1 MSAVKSA
8 KKLHAA
14 CLEIYSARR
23 DGANMTDSSLPGA
36 LVADAEHDVMD
47 ILGADVAV
55 PQPNRFGDGVK
66 IVLRFVAV
74 FALAMLVWELVKFV
88 GGTPWR
94 YTTAEG
100 ALFDFTWFPPFQFKI
115 ANDLN
120 MPHLWD
126 IFGALIQPAQRNGPP
141 LVNVLAQAALVTMT
155 AALVG
160 FIIGTAVGLLL
171 GTIFAHSPLLERSLV
186 PYVVAS
192 QTIPI
197 LAIAPM
203 VVVWLKAGWW
213 SVALLAA
220 YLCFFPV
227 TINTLRGLRSP
238 DPRALE
244 LMKSYAATTWATL
257 WKVRYPSALP
267 YIFTALK
274 IAATTSVVGAIIG
287 ELPSGIRE
295 GLGGAI
301 LNFNQYYA
309 IMPQKLWATIIFTA
323 VVGILFFISITLVER
338 VMTRNMRKLES

>member
-1 MSAVKSA
+1 MAES
-8 KKLHAA
+8 
-14 CLEIYSARR
+14 
-23 DGANMTDSSLPGA
+23 TLPGA
-36 LVADAEHDVMD
+36 LLKSAEEDVLET
-47 ILGADVAV
+47 LGADVTIPPPSRTRSLA
-55 PQPNRFGDGVK
+55 
-66 IVLRFVAV
+66 IMLLRFALV
-74 FALAMLVWELVKFV
+74 FLFVFVVWEGLKLLA
-88 GGTPWR
+88 GSPWR
-94 YTTAEG
+94 YATADG
-100 ALFDFTWFPPFQFKI
+100 ALFDFLWFPPFELKL
-115 ANDLN
+115 ASDLN

-141 LVNVLAQAALVTMT
+141 LVNVLAQAALVTMQ
-155 AALVG
+155 AAFAG
-160 FIIGTAVGLLL
+160 FVIGTSLGLAL
-171 GTIFAHSPLLERSLV
+171 GTIFAHSNLLERALV

-203 VVVWLKAGWW
+203 IVVWLNAGWW

-238 DPRALE
+238 DPRAIE
-244 LMKSYAATTWATL
+244 LMKSYAASRWTTL
-257 WKVRYPSALP
+257 WKVRYPSAMP

-274 IAATTSVVGAIIG
+274 IAATTSIVGAIIG
-287 ELPSGIRE
+287 ELPTGIRE

-309 IMPQKLWATIIFTA
+309 ITPPKLWAVILFTA
-323 VVGILFFISITLVER
+323 LVGILFFVSVVLLER

>member
-1 MSAVKSA
+1 MSES
-8 KKLHAA
+8 
-14 CLEIYSARR
+14 
-23 DGANMTDSSLPGA
+23 TLPGA
-36 LVADAEHDVMD
+36 LMQSAENDVMEV
-47 ILGADVAV
+47 LGADVAV
-55 PQPNRFGDGVK
+55 PQPNRFRDGVK
-66 IVLRFVAV
+66 IVLRFALV
-74 FALAMLVWELVKFV
+74 FLFVVVMWEVVKFI

-94 YTTAEG
+94 FSTADG
-100 ALFDFTWFPPFQFKI
+100 ALVNLEWFPPLEWKI
-115 ANDLN
+115 ASDLN

-141 LVNVLAQAALVTMT
+141 LVTVLAQSAVVTMQ
-155 AALVG
+155 AAIVG
-160 FIIGTAVGLLL
+160 FIIGSLTGLIL
-171 GTIFAHSPLLERSLV
+171 GTIFAHSALFERALV

-203 VVVWLKAGWW
+203 VVVWLRAGWW
-213 SVALLAA
+213 SVAILAA

-238 DPRALE
+238 DPRAIE
-244 LMKSYAATTWATL
+244 LMKSYAASTWTIL

-274 IAATTSVVGAIIG
+274 IAATTAVVGAIIG

-309 IMPQKLWATIIFTA
+309 ITPPKLWAVILFTA
-323 VVGILFFISITLVER
+323 IIGILFFISITLVER
-338 VMTRNMRKLES
+338 LMLRNMKKSES

>member
-1 MSAVKSA
+1 
-8 KKLHAA
+8 
-14 CLEIYSARR
+14 
-23 DGANMTDSSLPGA
+23 MTESTIPGA
-36 LVADAEHDVMD
+36 LVQSAEHDVMEA
-47 ILGADVAV
+47 LGADVAV
-55 PQPNRFGDGVK
+55 PQPSRARDALK
-66 IVLRFVAV
+66 IVLRFVTV
-74 FALAMLVWELVKFV
+74 IVLVCIAWELLKFV
-88 GGTPWR
+88 AGSPWR
-94 YTTAEG
+94 FSTAQG
-100 ALFDFTWFPPFQFKI
+100 ALFNLTWFPPLDLKI
-115 ANDLN
+115 ASDLN

-155 AALVG
+155 AAFVG
-160 FIIGTAVGLLL
+160 FVLGTSVGLLL
-171 GTIFAHSPLLERSLV
+171 GTVFAHSPLLERALV

-203 VVVWLKAGWW
+203 VVVWLRAGWW
-213 SVALLAA
+213 SVAILAA

-238 DPRALE
+238 DPRAIE
-244 LMKSYAATTWATL
+244 LMNSYAATTWATL

-274 IAATTSVVGAIIG
+274 IAATTAIVGAIIG

-309 IMPQKLWATIIFTA
+309 ITPHKLWAVILFTA
-323 VVGILFFISITLVER
+323 LVGILFFVSVTLIER
-338 VMTRNMRKLES
+338 VMLRNMQKLES

>member
-1 MSAVKSA
+1 MSES
-8 KKLHAA
+8 
-14 CLEIYSARR
+14 
-23 DGANMTDSSLPGA
+23 TLPGA
-36 LVADAEHDVMD
+36 LMQSAENDVMEV
-47 ILGADVAV
+47 LGADVAV
-55 PQPNRFGDGVK
+55 PQPNRFRDGVK
-66 IVLRFVAV
+66 IVLRFAIVFLFVAV
-74 FALAMLVWELVKFV
+74 MWEVTKFI

-94 YTTAEG
+94 FSAAEG
-100 ALFDFTWFPPFQFKI
+100 ALFNLEWFPPLEWKI
-115 ANDLN
+115 ASDLN

-126 IFGALIQPAQRNGPP
+126 IFGALVQPAQRNGPP
-141 LVNVLAQAALVTMT
+141 LVTVLAQSAVVTMQ

-160 FIIGTAVGLLL
+160 FIIGSLTGLIL
-171 GTIFAHSPLLERSLV
+171 GTIFAHSVLFERALV

-203 VVVWLKAGWW
+203 VVVWLRAGWW
-213 SVALLAA
+213 SVAILAA

-238 DPRALE
+238 DPRAIE
-244 LMKSYAATTWATL
+244 LMKSYAASTWTIL

-274 IAATTSVVGAIIG
+274 IAATTAVVGAIIG

-309 IMPQKLWATIIFTA
+309 ITPPKLWAVILFTA
-323 VVGILFFISITLVER
+323 IIGILFFISITLVER
-338 VMTRNMRKLES
+338 LMLRNMKKL

>member
-1 MSAVKSA
+1 MSES
-8 KKLHAA
+8 
-14 CLEIYSARR
+14 
-23 DGANMTDSSLPGA
+23 TLPGA
-36 LVADAEHDVMD
+36 LVQSAENDVMD
-47 ILGADVAV
+47 VLGADVAV
-55 PQPNRFGDGVK
+55 PQPNRFGEGVK
-66 IVLRFVAV
+66 IVVRFVVV
-74 FALAMLVWELVKFV
+74 FAIAMVAWELLKFI
-88 GGTPWR
+88 GGSPWR
-94 YTTAEG
+94 FSTAEG
-100 ALFDFTWFPPFQFKI
+100 ALFDLEWFPPLEFKV
-115 ANDLN
+115 ASDLN

-126 IFGALIQPAQRNGPP
+126 IFGALVQPAQRNGPP
-141 LVNVLAQAALVTMT
+141 LINVLAQSAVVTMT
-155 AALVG
+155 AALAG
-160 FIIGTAVGLLL
+160 FLIGTTVGLLL
-171 GTIFAHSPLLERSLV
+171 GTIFAHSALLERSLV

-238 DPRALE
+238 DPRAIE
-244 LMKSYAATTWATL
+244 LMNSYAATTWATL
-257 WKVRYPSALP
+257 WKVRYPSAMP

-274 IAATTSVVGAIIG
+274 IAATTAVVGAIIG

-309 IMPQKLWATIIFTA
+309 ITPHKLWAVIIFTSF
-323 VVGILFFISITLVER
+323 VGILFFISITLVER
-338 VMTRNMRKLES
+338 LMLRNMRKLEQ

>member
-1 MSAVKSA
+1 
-8 KKLHAA
+8 
-14 CLEIYSARR
+14 
-23 DGANMTDSSLPGA
+23 MTESTIPGA
-36 LVADAEHDVMD
+36 LVQGAENDVMEA
-47 ILGADVAV
+47 LEADVAV
-55 PQPNRFGDGVK
+55 PQPSRARDSMK
-66 IVLRFVAV
+66 IVLRFVVV
-74 FALAMLVWELVKFV
+74 FVLFCIAWEALKFIA
-88 GGTPWR
+88 GSPWR
-94 YTTAEG
+94 FSTAEG
-100 ALFDFTWFPPFQFKI
+100 AWLNLLWFPPLDFKI
-115 ANDLN
+115 ASDLN

-141 LVNVLAQAALVTMT
+141 LVNVLAQAAVVTMQ

-160 FIIGTAVGLLL
+160 FLL
-171 GTIFAHSPLLERSLV
+171 GTLFGLALGTLFAHSTLLERALV

-213 SVALLAA
+213 SVAILAA

-238 DPRALE
+238 DPRAIE
-244 LMKSYAATTWATL
+244 LLKSYAATTWAIL

-274 IAATTSVVGAIIG
+274 IAVTTSIVGAIIG

-309 IMPQKLWATIIFTA
+309 ITPPKLWATILFTA

-338 VMTRNMRKLES
+338 LMLRNMRKLEG

>member
-1 MSAVKSA
+1 
-8 KKLHAA
+8 
-14 CLEIYSARR
+14 
-23 DGANMTDSSLPGA
+23 
-36 LVADAEHDVMD
+36 
-47 ILGADVAV
+47 
-55 PQPNRFGDGVK
+55 
-66 IVLRFVAV
+66 
-74 FALAMLVWELVKFV
+74 
-88 GGTPWR
+88 
-94 YTTAEG
+94 
-100 ALFDFTWFPPFQFKI
+100 
-115 ANDLN
+115 

-126 IFGALIQPAQRNGPP
+126 IFGALVQPAQRNGPP
-141 LVNVLAQAALVTMT
+141 LIAVLAQAAVVTMQ
-155 AALVG
+155 AALAG
-160 FIIGTAVGLLL
+160 FVIGTLLGLVL
-171 GTIFAHSPLLERSLV
+171 GTIFAHSSLLERALV

-203 VVVWLKAGWW
+203 IVVWLNAGWW

-238 DPRALE
+238 DPRAIE
-244 LMKSYAATTWATL
+244 LMKSYAASRWTTL

-274 IAATTSVVGAIIG
+274 IAATTAIVGAIIG
-287 ELPSGIRE
+287 ELPTGIRE

-309 IMPQKLWATIIFTA
+309 ITPPKLWAVILFTA
-323 VVGILFFISITLVER
+323 LVGILFFVTVTLVEK

>member
-1 MSAVKSA
+1 MSES
-8 KKLHAA
+8 
-14 CLEIYSARR
+14 
-23 DGANMTDSSLPGA
+23 TLPGG
-36 LVADAEHDVMD
+36 LVADAENDVMD
-47 ILGADVAV
+47 ALGADVAV
-55 PQPNRFGDGVK
+55 PQPNRFGEGAK
-66 IVLRFVAV
+66 IVLRFVVV
-74 FALAMLVWELVKFV
+74 FAVAMVAWELLKFI
-88 GGTPWR
+88 GGSPWR
-94 YTTAEG
+94 FSTSEG
-100 ALFDFTWFPPFQFKI
+100 ALFNLEWFPPLEFKV
-115 ANDLN
+115 ASDLN

-126 IFGALIQPAQRNGPP
+126 IFGALVQPAQRNGPP
-141 LVNVLAQAALVTMT
+141 LVNVLAQSAVVTMT
-155 AALVG
+155 AALAG
-160 FIIGTAVGLLL
+160 FLIGTSVGLLL
-171 GTIFAHSPLLERSLV
+171 GTIFAHSALLERSLV

-238 DPRALE
+238 DPRAIE
-244 LMKSYAATTWATL
+244 LMNSYAATTWATL
-257 WKVRYPSALP
+257 WKVRYPSAMP

-274 IAATTSVVGAIIG
+274 IAATTAVVGAIIG

-309 IMPQKLWATIIFTA
+309 ITPHKLWAVIIFTSF
-323 VVGILFFISITLVER
+323 VGILFFISITLVER
-338 VMTRNMRKLES
+338 LMLRNMRKLES

>member
-1 MSAVKSA
+1 MSES
-8 KKLHAA
+8 
-14 CLEIYSARR
+14 
-23 DGANMTDSSLPGA
+23 TLPGA
-36 LVADAEHDVMD
+36 LVTNAENDVMD
-47 ILGADVAV
+47 VLGADVAV
-55 PQPNRFGDGVK
+55 PQPQRFKEGIK
-66 IVLRFVAV
+66 IVLRFLVV
-74 FALAMLVWELVKFV
+74 FGIAMVLWELVKFI
-88 GGTPWR
+88 GGSPWR
-94 YTTAEG
+94 FSTADG
-100 ALFDFTWFPPFQFKI
+100 ALFNLEWFPPFEWKI
-115 ANDLN
+115 ASDLN

-141 LVNVLAQAALVTMT
+141 LVNVLAQAAVVTMT
-155 AALVG
+155 AALAG
-160 FIIGTAVGLLL
+160 FLIGTAVGLFL
-171 GTIFAHSPLLERSLV
+171 GTVFAHSALLERSLV

-203 VVVWLKAGWW
+203 VVVWLRAGWW

-238 DPRALE
+238 DPRAIE
-244 LMKSYAATTWATL
+244 LMNSYAASTWATL

-274 IAATTSVVGAIIG
+274 IAATTAVVGAIIG

-301 LNFNQYYA
+301 MNFNQYYA
-309 IMPQKLWATIIFTA
+309 ITPHKLWAVIIFTA
-323 VVGILFFISITLVER
+323 VVGILFFITVTLVER
-338 VMTRNMRKLES
+338 VMTRNMRKLEG

>member
-1 MSAVKSA
+1 
-8 KKLHAA
+8 
-14 CLEIYSARR
+14 
-23 DGANMTDSSLPGA
+23 MTESTLPGA
-36 LVADAEHDVMD
+36 LVKNTEDDVMD
-47 ILGADVAV
+47 TLGADVSV
-55 PQPNRFGDGVK
+55 PPPDRSRSLGMMLLRFALVFVFV
-66 IVLRFVAV
+66 IVL
-74 FALAMLVWELVKFV
+74 WEGLKFI

-94 YTTAEG
+94 FSTNDG
-100 ALFDFTWFPPFQFKI
+100 ALFNFTWFPPFPMKF
-115 ANDLN
+115 ASDLN

-126 IFGALIQPAQRNGPP
+126 IFGAFIQPAQRNGPP
-141 LVNVLAQAALVTMT
+141 LIQVLAQAAVVTMQ
-155 AALVG
+155 AALAG
-160 FIIGTAVGLLL
+160 FVIGTLLGLLL
-171 GTIFAHSPLLERSLV
+171 GTIFAHSPLLERALV

-238 DPRALE
+238 DPRAIE
-244 LMKSYAATTWATL
+244 LMKSYAASRWTTL

-274 IAATTSVVGAIIG
+274 IAATTAIVGAIIG
-287 ELPSGIRE
+287 ELPSGLGE
-295 GLGGAI
+295 GLGRVI
-301 LNFNQYYA
+301 LNFNSEYA
-309 IMPQKLWATIIFTA
+309 IRPHKLWATILFTA
-323 VVGILFFISITLVER
+323 LVGILFFVTVILVER